1 VRTAEV
7 THYHY
12 DYIMV
17 RSQIELIAEQ
27 YRRLK
32 RWAQQR
38 SISLSEAVQ
47 RCLDAQL
54 DAGHG
59 APTRALLVREAL
71 QVAGTHEDP
80 KGATDVAREHNE
92 YLHDAYRR

>member
-1 VRTAEV
+1 MVRT
-7 THYHY
+7 
-12 DYIMV
+12 
-17 RSQIELIAEQ
+17 QIQLTSDQ

-38 SISLSEAVQ
+38 GISLSEAIR
-47 RCLDAQL
+47 RCVDQQL
-54 DAGHG
+54 ETEQG
-59 APTRALLVREAL
+59 APTRAVRVREAL

-80 KGATDVAREHNE
+80 EGATDVAREHDQ